1 MLRKRL
7 HLDLPLVFHS
17 ELIFVFY
24 LFHFLNLNL
33 LVEHN
38 DTYIIFHT
46 YICEAAQ
53 HFTLRLCLEKINYI
67 QILPLHRQTI
77 SVDAHPSLRFYHLGF
92 LLWNN
97 ARKLYH

>member
-1 MLRKRL
+1 MLRKGL

-46 YICEAAQ
+46 YICDD
-53 HFTLRLCLEKINYI
+53 
-67 QILPLHRQTI
+67 I
-77 SVDAHPSLRFYHLGF
+77 ST
-92 LLWNN
+92 
-97 ARKLYH
+97 